1 MNLFTD
7 IRALVLQAIE
17 ALQAE
22 GILPEGLNTAPVTV
36 EPPRDP
42 LHGDM
47 ATNAAM
53 VLAKP
58 AKARPRDIAEALA
71 AKIGADDRIV
81 AAEVAGPGFLNLRLA
96 PPVWQALPGAVLTQ
110 GTDFGRSDM
119 GQGARINVEYVSANP
134 TGPLHVGHTR

>member
-1 MNLFTD
+1 METLTMNLFTD

-96 PPVWQALPGAVLTQ
+96 PSVWQALPGAVLTQ
-110 GTDFGRSDM
+110 PMRLR
-119 GQGARINVEYVSANP
+119 A
-134 TGPLHVGHTR
+134 